1 MSRSHPRLA
10 TLLAA
15 IMALALMP
23 AAVAAAG
30 GTVVTVNQTS
40 LGVDWFQA
48 TLATGTGGFEAGP
61 ATPPLG
67 DGSYGMRALTANDKV
82 TLVTDAWLGHDL
94 AELSALD
101 YWTYRDATSTSPSY
115 VAPSINIAIYTNA
128 GGPGTG
134 FATLVFEPLYA
145 YGNDAIHDGVW
156 QAWDAF
162 APSQTGFGGGWWTTQ
177 PVGSICKT
185 ECYVP
190 FAAFVADAPDA
201 TIISVGV
208 NVGRGP
214 ASFIGAVDGLSLT
227 MDGATTTYDFEL
239 LDASKDGCK
248 DGGWADFHDQEFR
261 NQGDCVSWYA
271 SANGRAH
278 RSAALAMR
286 DAKRAERAAAKAE
299 RAAERA
305 AKHDADRSADEPAAT
320 DDDDPTESS
329 DDADETGKHAGT
341 GKSADKG
348 KSDDAGK
355 PAGKGKP
362 GA

>member
-23 AAVAAAG
+23 AAVAASG
-30 GTVVTVNQTS
+30 GTVVTVNQTN
-40 LGVDWFQA
+40 LDVDWFQA
-48 TLATGTGGFEAGP
+48 TLATGAGGFEAGP

-67 DGSYGMRALTANDKV
+67 DGSYAMRALTANDKV
-82 TLVTDAWLGHDL
+82 TLVTGAWLGHDL

-101 YWTYRDATSTSPSY
+101 YWTYRDAASTSPGY

-128 GGPGTG
+128 GGPNTG
-134 FATLVFEPLYA
+134 FATLVYEPLYA
-145 YGNDAIHDGVW
+145 YGNDAIDDGVW
-156 QAWDAF
+156 QSWDAF
-162 APSQTGFGGGWWTTQ
+162 APSQTGFAGGWWTTQ
-177 PVGSICKT
+177 PVGSVCKT
-185 ECYVP
+185 DCYVP
-190 FAAFVADAPDA
+190 FAAFVANAPDA

-227 MDGATTTYDFEL
+227 MDGATTTYDFEP

-248 DGGWADFHDQEFR
+248 DGGWVDFHDHAFR

-271 SANGRAH
+271 SADGQAH
-278 RSAALAMR
+278 RSAALALR
-286 DAKRAERAAAKAE
+286 DAKRAEQAAEKAE
-299 RAAERA
+299 RAAKRA
-305 AKHDADRSADEPAAT
+305 AEHAADRAADRPAA
-320 DDDDPTESS
+320 
-329 DDADETGKHAGT
+329 AETGKP
-341 GKSADKG
+341 ADKG
-348 KSDDAGK
+348 KSAEKGKPDDAGK
-355 PAGKGKP
+355 PADKGKP